1 MAGEG
6 GREREEGGGRRE
18 EGGGRREEGGGR
30 GQRGQQPNMDL
41 IAQNKRA
48 SERKPAAHLI
58 PISPS

>member
-1 MAGEG
+1 MKLLGNLNGRGRGEG
-6 GREREEGGGRRE
+6 
-18 EGGGRREEGGGR
+18 EGGGR
-30 GQRGQQPNMDL
+30 GQRGQQPNMDV

>member
-1 MAGEG
+1 MKLLGNLNGRGRGEG
-6 GREREEGGGRRE
+6 

>member
-6 GREREEGGGRRE
+6 GREREKGGGRRE
-18 EGGGRREEGGGR
+18 
-30 GQRGQQPNMDL
+30 RGQQPNMDL